1 LIQTFVLLT
10 AVDISAKRNIM
21 STFCA
26 VNTSLSLAQLPIQA
40 DEDAA
45 PSTPRT
51 AVFISDTADVDD
63 LSEDAVKTPTRDSFS
78 GVIGQKPLPGLAS
91 DSPES
96 RADTQMEIVEEDD
109 GSVSPQDTQATN
121 DASPIKDGKDGSGGE
136 SVEGDSKLNKKKKS
150 QRFFCTDYPPCK
162 LSFTRSEHLAR
173 HIRYV
178 CRL

>member
-1 LIQTFVLLT
+1 
-10 AVDISAKRNIM
+10 M

-26 VNTSLSLAQLPIQA
+26 VNTSLSLAQPPVKS
-40 DEDAA
+40 DEEHI

-51 AVFISDTADVDD
+51 AIFVSDSADAEE

-78 GVIGQKPLPGLAS
+78 GVVGQKPLPEVIS
-91 DSPES
+91 ESPES
-96 RADTQMEIVEEDD
+96 RTDSKMDIVEEDD
-109 GSVSPQDTQATN
+109 GSLSPQDTPTAN
-121 DASPIKDGKDGSGGE
+121 DISQSKDGKDGSGGE

-178 CRL
+178 